1 MAWFRDLPVSR
12 RAVVLGVMAVVVMAV
27 GAALVGARGGG
38 TSTSSPASH
47 PSGVPVAADGAVPPA
62 GHGPSEVIAG
72 VGVGFTQDEAGAVAA
87 AVSYSTAP
95 QSWLYLSD
103 EDVAAGLAGIT
114 VPEARD
120 ELVSDLVQEVRLL
133 RTELEKASGTVWFV
147 VSPLATRVD
156 DYDGE
161 SGRAVVRVWSV
172 RVLSA
177 EGVAVP
183 QTGWQTTTFRLRWHD
198 DDWKI
203 VSTDDSDGPVPQLE
217 VGLQPWTADYMG
229 TELEGFVRIGATP

>member
-103 EDVAAGLAGIT
+103 EDVAAGLAQGRYAHFVDRGYWIDGHAWGVFSLDRLART
-114 VPEARD
+114 PE
-120 ELVSDLVQEVRLL
+120 
-133 RTELEKASGTVWFV
+133 
-147 VSPLATRVD
+147 
-156 DYDGE
+156 
-161 SGRAVVRVWSV
+161 
-172 RVLSA
+172 
-177 EGVAVP
+177 
-183 QTGWQTTTFRLRWHD
+183 FRQAA
-198 DDWKI
+198 
-203 VSTDDSDGPVPQLE
+203 P
-217 VGLQPWTADYMG
+217 
-229 TELEGFVRIGATP
+229 